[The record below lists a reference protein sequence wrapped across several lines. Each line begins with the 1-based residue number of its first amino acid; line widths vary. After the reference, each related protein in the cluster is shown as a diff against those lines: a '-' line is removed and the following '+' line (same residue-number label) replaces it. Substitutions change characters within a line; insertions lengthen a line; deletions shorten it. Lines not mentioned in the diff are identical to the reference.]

1 MELAA
6 SWIWERQEREGEWC
20 AGCLGAES
28 ARCAPIMAAADLASR
43 PMKISDDEMK
53 DAQVTALRPRPL
65 LIRPSSPPPP
75 SPRPPPKSPP
85 LQLTRLAADQCG
97 VPRPLRPQAGRP
109 ERVPAGELLLAVDV
123 PAREAQLREVPVQ
136 GVRAPRTA
144 CASLRETHRLWPSPR
159 YILRCKAMVEQQQAA
174 AAAAAAAAES

>member
-1 MELAA
+1 VRGVFG
-6 SWIWERQEREGEWC
+6 SRFR
-20 AGCLGAES
+20 S
-28 ARCAPIMAAADLASR
+28 ARSGMAADLAAR

-53 DAQVTALRPRPL
+53 DAQVIALRPPH
-65 LIRPSSPPPP
+65 PPVVSPASFPAPP
-75 SPRPPPKSPP
+75 SEKPSPAAD
-85 LQLTRLAADQCG
+85 TRLAADQCG

>member
-1 MELAA
+1 MRGVFGSRVGPLRADHGGRRSGIAANEDLGRRDEGRAGDRLA
-6 SWIWERQEREGEWC
+6 
-20 AGCLGAES
+20 
-28 ARCAPIMAAADLASR
+28 P
-43 PMKISDDEMK
+43 
-53 DAQVTALRPRPL
+53 
-65 LIRPSSPPPP
+65 SPPPHPPIVSPASFPAPPSEKP
-75 SPRPPPKSPP
+75 SPAAD
-85 LQLTRLAADQCG
+85 TRLAADQCG

>member
-1 MELAA
+1 M
-6 SWIWERQEREGEWC
+6 
-20 AGCLGAES
+20 
-28 ARCAPIMAAADLASR
+28 PTMAADLAAR
-43 PMKISDDEMK
+43 PMKISDEEMR
-53 DAQVTALRPRPL
+53 DAQVTALRP
-65 LIRPSSPPPP
+65 PP
-75 SPRPPPKSPP
+75 SPPHLPTISPASFPAPPSEKSPAAD
-85 LQLTRLAADQCG
+85 TRLAADQCG

-144 CASLRETHRLWPSPR
+144 CASLRETHRPVPSRR
-159 YILRCKAMVEQQQAA
+159 YIFRCKAMVEQQQAA